1 MTQPTT
7 PSERDDDLPDYGLLT
22 DAGNARLDQLVREVA
37 AAIDAGSVARDEA
50 VEALSDGL
58 RAVAAE
64 HPEATDI
71 TVRDAVLREL
81 RDPFTNAGW
90 ELLEPFEF

>member
-1 MTQPTT
+1 VTQPTT
-7 PSERDDDLPDYGLLT
+7 PSQRDDDRPDYGLLS
-22 DAGNARLDQLVREVA
+22 DDGNARLDLLVRELA
-37 AAIDAGSVARDEA
+37 AVIDAGSVERGEA

-81 RDPFTNAGW
+81 RDAFTKAGW
-90 ELLEPFEF
+90 ALLEPFEF